1 MYKAAPMDLADCFS
15 QTDGD
20 AQKPR
25 QFERLP
31 VVPLKNPI
39 QGFTARVIQYE
50 DCPAFVMSKGQRLGR
65 PRGIEFGCERIFML
79 EPPETL
85 RGRLFC
91 GECDRQDWGWV
102 AVLSAAVKGEVRT
115 FPEGLQHV
123 SRRRCHRGHPRTN

>member
-1 MYKAAPMDLADCFS
+1 LGGNAESGEPHVPSVVDEHIRRLDIFMYKAAPMDLADCFS

-20 AQKPR
+20 AQKAR

-65 PRGIEFGCERIFML
+65 PRGIEFGSERIFML
-79 EPPETL
+79 EPPEIL
-85 RGRLFC
+85 R
-91 GECDRQDWGWV
+91 
-102 AVLSAAVKGEVRT
+102 
-115 FPEGLQHV
+115 
-123 SRRRCHRGHPRTN
+123 